1 MLRAFW
7 WDFMLSVLV
16 GLHVRNVLERLYVK
30 NVVEGLHVWSVL
42 EGGQVRSQKI
52 DNEVMVCVAMG
63 SLLMSHIPAGHEV
76 RSVPCA
82 LWTVVLRLAES

>member
-1 MLRAFW
+1 MFRVFW
-7 WDFMLSVLV
+7 
-16 GLHVRNVLERLYVK
+16 RE
-30 NVVEGLHVWSVL
+30 
-42 EGGQVRSQKI
+42 VRSGHKI
-52 DNEVMVCVAMG
+52 DDEVMVCVAMG